1 MKKVVQAQKLE
12 EKQIKE
18 ALERLRD
25 EQRRLAI
32 AEQSI
37 RDMEGAEEAFI
48 DRLKQAQVDER
59 KAYELLKGVVQDWL
73 PVWRSNVEFVVALS
87 KHWSWSVI
95 DIGVGVGKVGRFP
108 PLLFAYSFY
117 YIYHSYK
124 HK

>member
-1 MKKVVQAQKLE
+1 LPSYHHQYLNTIITHHATIVKKVVQAQKLE

-59 KAYELLKGVVQDWL
+59 KAYELLKGVVQD
-73 PVWRSNVEFVVALS
+73 
-87 KHWSWSVI
+87 
-95 DIGVGVGKVGRFP
+95 
-108 PLLFAYSFY
+108 
-117 YIYHSYK
+117 
-124 HK
+124 